1 MSGDGSAGS
10 ADGNFVANIAIV
22 SLCSLVST
30 MEKKEREKVR

>member
-1 MSGDGSAGS
+1 MSGDGS

-30 MEKKEREKVR
+30 VEKKERENVR